1 MDGMKTIKS
10 FGMQEENINIFSNQ
24 TNQVAKNYLDAI
36 KSYADVKLLFDIGTV
51 IVLSIMV
58 LFLIEIIK
66 LPTASLFLLIYL
78 FVSDDPTIFNYTT
91 QLPILHK
98 HVTCL

>member
-24 TNQVAKNYLDAI
+24 TDKVAYNYLDAI

-58 LFLIEIIK
+58 LF
-66 LPTASLFLLIYL
+66 
-78 FVSDDPTIFNYTT
+78 
-91 QLPILHK
+91 
-98 HVTCL
+98 